1 MSIWRWRSRR
11 SPRSSTRP
19 ARARSVRIDVAA
31 VPGAVAW
38 ADPGHLGRAIRNV
51 VANAIGHS
59 PAGGVVRVVATRST
73 NAHEIRVT
81 DQGPGIAPADL
92 DHVFERF
99 YRADTSR
106 ATDPA
111 TGRAT
116 GLGLGLTI
124 ARELLSA
131 NGGRITVERTGPDGT
146 TFLIEIP
153 AAA

>member
-1 MSIWRWRSRR
+1 MVRRGRDRSGSTSPWR
-11 SPRSSTRP
+11 
-19 ARARSVRIDVAA
+19 
-31 VPGAVAW
+31 PGAVAW

-59 PAGGVVRVVATRST
+59 PVGGVVRVVATRG
-73 NAHEIRVT
+73 AGRLEIRVT
-81 DQGPGIAPADL
+81 DQGPGIAPD
-92 DHVFERF
+92 DVEHVFERF

-124 ARELLSA
+124 ARELLTA
-131 NGGRITVERTGPDGT
+131 NGGRIAVERTGPDGT
-146 TFLIEIP
+146 TFLMEVP